1 MPSPSNGGDMRRLA
15 GVPDRTVRA
24 IQWAMAGVA
33 VLFIGGVVIW
43 ITHLIRTA
51 WRLGDVPSA
60 SIGISLVAIPV
71 FLVLLGVVLYVF
83 WGLLG
88 DRGSKTSPAR
98 PAAHRE
104 SDRHG
109 GPGWKP

>member
-1 MPSPSNGGDMRRLA
+1 MSRMA

-33 VLFIGGVVIW
+33 VLFIGGIIAW

-71 FLVLLGVVLYVF
+71 FLTLLGVILYVF
-83 WGLLG
+83 VGLLR
-88 DRGSKTSPAR
+88 DRGER
-98 PAAHRE
+98 
-104 SDRHG
+104 
-109 GPGWKP
+109 

>member
-1 MPSPSNGGDMRRLA
+1 MRRLTS
-15 GVPDRTVRA
+15 VPDRTVRA

-33 VLFIGGVVIW
+33 VLFIGGIITW

-71 FLVLLGVVLYVF
+71 FLTLLGVILYVF
-83 WGLLG
+83 VGLLG
-88 DRGSKTSPAR
+88 DRGER
-98 PAAHRE
+98 
-104 SDRHG
+104 
-109 GPGWKP
+109 